1 LFKQQGFMVFI
12 PIYKGENMSSYIQLN
27 EPNVHLL
34 GDCTTI
40 FIVEDTAF
48 VNVNVDFD
56 ENVTLKTK
64 KNLFYKGESELTH
77 KKQVEQIQINLMK
90 QITMLQNAVI
100 ELDQIRRT
108 DSIL

>member
-1 LFKQQGFMVFI
+1 MVFI
-12 PIYKGENMSSYIQLN
+12 PIDKGENMSSYIQLN

-48 VNVNVDFD
+48 VNVNVDFSKSAKLTD
-56 ENVTLKTK
+56 DK
-64 KNLFYKGESELTH
+64 KKLFYEGESELTH

>member
-1 LFKQQGFMVFI
+1 
-12 PIYKGENMSSYIQLN
+12 MSSYIQLN
-27 EPNVHLL
+27 DPNVHLI

-40 FIVEDTAF
+40 FLIKETAF

-56 ENVTLKTK
+56 QSSKLTDDKKKLVYEGYKLK
-64 KNLFYKGESELTH
+64 NAGELSH
-77 KKQVEQIQINLMK
+77 KEQVEQVQIDLMK

>member
-1 LFKQQGFMVFI
+1 MILIQI
-12 PIYKGENMSSYIQLN
+12 DKGENMSSYIKLDD
-27 EPNVHLL
+27 PNVHLV

-40 FIVEDTAF
+40 FLVEDTAF
-48 VNVNVDFD
+48 VNVNVDFNY
-56 ENVTLKTK
+56 ENVTLKNE
-64 KNLFYKGESELTH
+64 KNLVYKGKSELTH
-77 KKQVEQIQINLMK
+77 KKQVEKIQIELMK